1 MGASSIPEF
10 AKHLHFLR
18 KQANLSQEDVA
29 EHLHISRQAIS
40 KWEQGQST
48 PDIDTCIKLCELL
61 KVTPN
66 QLLLGLDNTDEHE
79 PRNKRSHRVIH
90 FIISSVFLMLVFV
103 CGTILLIWNL
113 YNGLI
118 FEPNIHTMATLM
130 VWGSPIAFVI
140 VLIIY
145 IRKNKVHK

>member
-1 MGASSIPEF
+1 MNASSMTEF
-10 AKHLHFLR
+10 AKHLQLLR
-18 KQANLSQEDVA
+18 KQANLSQEEVA

-66 QLLLGLDNTDEHE
+66 YLLWGYDNTE
-79 PRNKRSHRVIH
+79 PQTTKTKKSHSVIH

-130 VWGSPIAFVI
+130 VWGAPIAFVI